1 MTVPVVKL
9 PSSKAVKVIK
19 PKVTK
24 KVGPGLHHPDRRDFL
39 GRTGCLA
46 AGALLP
52 LLPRAGHGQLVA
64 PPASNKRI
72 AAIVTT
78 YHRYS
83 HADNIVTRFMEG
95 YSIAGKSYPPPCR
108 VASLFIEQVDD
119 IDIGRPLA
127 RRWKIPLFN
136 SAAEALTLGG
146 DKLAV
151 DGVLLVAEHGK
162 YPVNEKGQILYPRH
176 RLFSEIVKVFRDSKR
191 SVPVFND
198 KHLSYS
204 WPEAR
209 WMFDQSRE
217 LGFAMMA
224 GSSVPVTWRRPDLQP
239 PVGIEW
245 QGALAVGY
253 GHFEV
258 YGFHTLEALQV
269 MTERRKGGE
278 TGVRAV
284 QCLEGKDTWKAAA
297 EGAWDRRLL
306 EAALG
311 RVPKRG
317 LGTVAEE
324 DARAVVYLVEY
335 RDGLRAAAYLSPR
348 HVQEF
353 AFAGRARGTSAPLA
367 CWYDL
372 PKPQRDHFSF
382 LAGHVARM
390 MVTGKP
396 TYPVE
401 RTLLTTGM
409 LSFLVDSKA
418 AGHKRL
424 ETPQLDIKYRL

>member
-1 MTVPVVKL
+1 MNHTSL
-9 PSSKAVKVIK
+9 N
-19 PKVTK
+19 
-24 KVGPGLHHPDRRDFL
+24 RRDFL
-39 GRTGCLA
+39 GAGALA
-46 AGALLP
+46 AGSLLARP
-52 LLPRAGHGQLVA
+52 APGQLVA
-64 PPASNKRI
+64 PPASPRKV

-108 VASLFIEQVDD
+108 VASLFIEQVND

-127 RRWKIPLFN
+127 RRWKIPLFK

-146 DKLAV
+146 NRLAV
-151 DGVLLVAEHGK
+151 DGVLLVAEHGD
-162 YPVNEKGQILYPRH
+162 YPTNDKGQILYPRR
-176 RLFSEIVKVFRDSKR
+176 RLFTEIVKVFRDSKR

-204 WPEAR
+204 WQDAK
-209 WMFDQSRE
+209 WMYDQSRA
-217 LGFAMMA
+217 LGFPMMA
-224 GSSVPVTWRRPDLQP
+224 GSSVPVTWRHPDLQP
-239 PVGIEW
+239 RPGVEW
-245 QGALAVGY
+245 RGALAVGY

-269 MTERRKGGE
+269 MAERRKGGE

-284 QCLEGKDTWKAAA
+284 QCLEGKDVWKAAA
-297 EGAWDRRLL
+297 EGRWDRRLL
-306 EAALG
+306 EAALA

-317 LGTVAEE
+317 LGTVEEE
-324 DARAVVYLVEY
+324 DANALVYLIEY

-353 AFAGRARGTSAPLA
+353 AFAGRTRDGKTPA
-367 CWYDL
+367 CWYEL

-396 TYPVE
+396 SYPVE

-424 ETPQLDIKYRL
+424 ETPELDVRYRV